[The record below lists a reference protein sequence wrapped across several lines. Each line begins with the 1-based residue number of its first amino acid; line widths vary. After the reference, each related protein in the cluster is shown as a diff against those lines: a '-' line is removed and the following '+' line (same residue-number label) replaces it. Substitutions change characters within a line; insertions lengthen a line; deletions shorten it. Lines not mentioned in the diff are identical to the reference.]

1 MNNPILETIK
11 SRRSIRKY
19 TAEQIKEEE
28 LQTILEAG
36 MWAPSAGN
44 SQGWHF
50 TVVQQRE
57 VLDWLNRSA
66 KEAAKKFEIEYI
78 QKMANN
84 EKLNVFYNAP
94 TVVVVSGDASDTEA
108 VEANCA
114 AATQNMLLA
123 AEALGLGACWVNFI
137 RHPCN
142 FFAEEDRTE
151 FLQKLGIPQGYK
163 PYSSI
168 VLGYKK
174 YDASVAPE
182 RKPNLVNYIR

>member
-1 MNNPILETIK
+1 MTNPVLDIIK
-11 SRRSIRKY
+11 SRRSIRKF
-19 TAEQIKEEE
+19 TDIQIKEDDLEA
-28 LQTILEAG
+28 ILEAG

-44 SQGWHF
+44 SQAWHF
-50 TVVQQRE
+50 TVIQDPE
-57 VLDWLNRSA
+57 VLDWLNKQV
-66 KEAAKKFEIEYI
+66 KEAAKLFRVEYI

-94 TVVVVSGDASDTEA
+94 TVIVVSGDESDPDAT
-108 VEANCA
+108 EANCA

-137 RHPCN
+137 RHPC
-142 FFAEEDRTE
+142 DRNAANKRE
-151 FLQKLGIPQGYK
+151 FLDRLAIPQGYK

-174 YDASVAPE
+174 YDAAVAPE